1 MVTKITNAS
10 EFEVVV
16 VEQDYN
22 KKNYLPTYR
31 LEVKIWHQFNCN

>member
-16 VEQDYN
+16 LEQDYN
-22 KKNYLPTYR
+22 QKNYLPT
-31 LEVKIWHQFNCN
+31 W